1 MNADG
6 ISSIDLN
13 IHQSKAAYKELWPK
27 ALPNG
32 VKAVHVCDTSNKKK
46 KERKKYIIRII
57 NLKLK

>member
-46 KERKKYIIRII
+46 ERKKNI
-57 NLKLK
+57 